1 MSTVEIIELT
11 KTYGS
16 NLALSPTSF
25 RVEEGEFFSLLG
37 PSGCGKTTTLR
48 MIAGF
53 VAPTRGAIVIG
64 GEDLT
69 FLPPERRGIGI
80 VFQNYAI
87 FPHMNVF
94 DNIAFGLV
102 MRKVPKPEI
111 AKRVMAALDQ
121 VGLTGY
127 HLRYQ
132 RELSGG
138 EQQRVALARVLIT
151 EPRILLLDEPLSALD
166 KKLREEMKYWIKEL
180 QRNLKI
186 TTIYVTHDQ
195 GEALTMSDRIAVMN
209 KGSVAQ
215 IGTPDEIYEHPAS
228 RFVTEFIGESNI
240 LDVVVRS
247 VDGGISTLA
256 LGDMTALARTRP
268 GLAVGDTAAL
278 VVRPEQVLLGA
289 DATGI
294 AGETVSRLTGVVLDH
309 TYQGSFI
316 RYRVDVGGHKLVAE
330 VANRADQL
338 LIADGTKVA
347 VAWQADGA
355 SLTNN

>member
-1 MSTVEIIELT
+1 MSTVEIVELT
-11 KTYGS
+11 KSYGGT
-16 NLALSPTSF
+16 LALSPTSF

-53 VAPTRGAIVIG
+53 VAPTGGAVVIG

-94 DNIAFGLV
+94 DNIAFGLL

-111 AKRVMAALDQ
+111 AKRVMEALDQ
-121 VGLTGY
+121 VGLSGY
-127 HLRYQ
+127 HARFQ

-186 TTIYVTHDQ
+186 TTLYVTHDQ

-215 IGTPDEIYEHPAS
+215 IGTPDDIYERPAS

-240 LDVVVRS
+240 LDVVVQS
-247 VDGGISTLA
+247 VDGGLCKVSI
-256 LGDMTALARTRP
+256 GDKVALARSRL
-268 GLAVGDTAAL
+268 GLAVGDVAAL
-278 VVRPEQVLLGA
+278 VVRPEQVLLGE
-289 DATGI
+289 DA
-294 AGETVSRLTGVVLDH
+294 AQSANPLSGVVLDH

-330 VANRADQL
+330 VANRSDQSI
-338 LIADGTKVA
+338 IADGTKVA
-347 VAWQADGA
+347 VAWQAEGA
-355 SLTNN
+355 SLTTN